1 MCCIMFQ
8 SSNLQGSVEKTAVE
22 KRQPPSCYPFNS
34 VLLRKTFDILVAAM
48 MHFLDLLGCKMGGSE
63 VPPFF
68 HQSPLV

>member
-1 MCCIMFQ
+1 MFQ
-8 SSNLQGSVEKTAVE
+8 SSNLHGSVEKTAVE
-22 KRQPPSCYPFNS
+22 KHQPTSCYPFNS
-34 VLLRKTFDILVAAM
+34 VLLRKTCDILVAAM